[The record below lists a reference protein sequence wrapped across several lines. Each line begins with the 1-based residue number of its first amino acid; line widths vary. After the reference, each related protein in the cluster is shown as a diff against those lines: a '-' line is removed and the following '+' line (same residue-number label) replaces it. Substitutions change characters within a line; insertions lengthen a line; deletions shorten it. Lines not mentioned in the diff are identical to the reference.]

1 MENLKDSVAVVT
13 GAGDGMGRAM
23 SLAFAAQGAHLVLA
37 DIDRQRLERVE
48 AEAQQFG
55 VEVLTTLTDVSDAEA
70 VQAMADATYER
81 FERCNVLCNNAGV
94 VSSLGTP
101 IKDLGLDA
109 WDWVLD
115 VNVKGVVHGLRAFL
129 ERMLEGGEPG
139 HILNTASIAGLN
151 IGAGGGAYGA
161 SKHAVVAISRSL
173 RAELAGTN
181 LGVSVLCPGLVATG
195 LVANTRSLAEAR
207 TDRSEDERA
216 AGIDPETMERLGH
229 VLDDGMK
236 PERVA
241 EMVLDSIRSNRF
253 YIITHADSGE
263 RLQSQLDEIL
273 ADERDLRERFPE

>member
-115 VNVKGVVHGLRAFL
+115 VNVKGVVHGLRGFL

-139 HILNTASIAGLN
+139 HIVNTASIAGLN

-229 VLDDGMK
+229 VLDEGMK

-263 RLQSQLDEIL
+263 RLQAQLDEIL